1 MPPVRKL
8 WTKEDGLMKYRAW
21 FAPIDLIETN
31 TDLSHEE
38 LVKRMKNYKVDP
50 NRFMC
55 MNVENIDGVFMHLMC
70 GKANTKYTDRNNY
83 QQVLINSLLDDDN
96 TLVFNTY
103 ILKEIGNLSSKYHL
117 LNCKI
122 ELM

>member
-8 WTKEDGLMKYRAW
+8 WTEEEGLMTIRAW
-21 FAPIDLIETN
+21 VSPMDPIETN
-31 TDLSHEE
+31 DDLSHEE

-70 GKANTKYTDRNNY
+70 GKANTKYTD
-83 QQVLINSLLDDDN
+83 
-96 TLVFNTY
+96 
-103 ILKEIGNLSSKYHL
+103 
-117 LNCKI
+117 
-122 ELM
+122 